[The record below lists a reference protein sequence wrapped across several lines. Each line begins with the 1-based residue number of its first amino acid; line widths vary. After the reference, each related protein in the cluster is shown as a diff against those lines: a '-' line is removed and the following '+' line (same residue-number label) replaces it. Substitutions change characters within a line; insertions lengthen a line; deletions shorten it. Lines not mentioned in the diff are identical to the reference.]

1 MQPTLACLM
10 PSLWSVTACVTPL
23 VIMEQTSVAMQVVDM
38 FGCGLP
44 VCAASYDCI
53 HELVKEGQTGLLFDS
68 YQQLADQWVALFQGF
83 PKNPSQQLLHMQQQ
97 VQQRTGNWSASWK
110 KLIHIFA

>member
-1 MQPTLACLM
+1 MA
-10 PSLWSVTACVTPL
+10 WVTPL
-23 VIMEQTSVAMQVVDM
+23 AIMEQMSLAMQVVDM

-53 HELVKEGQTGLLFDS
+53 DELVKDGQTGLLFDS

-83 PKNPSQQLLHMQQQ
+83 PKNPSRQLLHMQQQ
-97 VQQRTGNWSASWK
+97 VQQRKDNWSASWE

>member
-1 MQPTLACLM
+1 MQPTLPTLL
-10 PSLWSVTACVTPL
+10 SNLWSVTACVTPL
-23 VIMEQTSVAMQVVDM
+23 VIMEQTSVTMQVVDM

-53 HELVKEGQTGLLFDS
+53 NELVTEGQTGLLFNS

-83 PKNPSQQLLHMQQQ
+83 PKNPSKQLLHMQQ
-97 VQQRTGNWSASWK
+97 RKDNWSASWE

>member
-1 MQPTLACLM
+1 MAL
-10 PSLWSVTACVTPL
+10 
-23 VIMEQTSVAMQVVDM
+23 QVVDM

-53 HELVKEGQTGLLFDS
+53 GELVEEGQTGLLFDS

-83 PKNPSQQLLHMQQQ
+83 PGKPSKQLLHMQEQ
-97 VQQRTGNWSASWK
+97 VQNRKDNWSASWK
-110 KLIHIFA
+110 KLVPIFA

>member
-1 MQPTLACLM
+1 MCDTTGYQ
-10 PSLWSVTACVTPL
+10 
-23 VIMEQTSVAMQVVDM
+23 EQMSAAMQVVDM

-53 HELVKEGQTGLLFDS
+53 DELVKEGQTGLLFDS

-83 PKNPSQQLLHMQQQ
+83 PKNPSRQLLHMQQQ
-97 VQQRTGNWSASWK
+97 VQQRKDNWSASWE